1 MSIRYGLLALLSD
14 GDAYGYV
21 LRARFEELTG
31 GVWPLNIGQV
41 YTTLTRLERD
51 SLVAGEGI
59 DGDGRV
65 MYALTDAG
73 RAELAEWW
81 SVPVERS
88 DRPRDELAIKIA
100 LAVTTPGVD
109 ATAVLQTQRA
119 ATMRSLQDLTRLKR
133 HDAAGAAGAGGDLSW
148 RLVLESMVFAAE
160 AEIRWLDHCE
170 TALLRAGAGTASASR
185 DAATS
190 VAAAPVSE
198 ERDPAAVAPPGRARP
213 AGRVRS

>member
-1 MSIRYGLLALLSD
+1 MSIRYGLLALLAD

-21 LRARFEELTG
+21 LRSRFEVLTG

-51 SLVAGEGI
+51 SLVTSTGT
-59 DGDGRV
+59 DDDGRV

-100 LAVTTPGVD
+100 LAVTTPRVD

-133 HDAAGAAGAGGDLSW
+133 HDAAGAGAGADLSW

-160 AEIRWLDHCE
+160 AEVRWLDHCE
-170 TALLRAGAGTASASR
+170 TTLIRAGMETVSASH
-185 DAATS
+185 DVATSMAATP
-190 VAAAPVSE
+190 ASE
-198 ERDPAAVAPPGRARP
+198 EDHPAAKPAGRARLR
-213 AGRVRS
+213 GQVGS